1 MKTTAPAPKGTI
13 PPPPR
18 SWTSL
23 DTNVSR
29 DHRRFGAP
37 IIGREAHETC
47 SASMEE
53 AASTKCCFACTQ
65 NRTGVK
71 MLSLEIDA
79 AFLQILLD
87 LFGRRHHCSVAAT
100 ENMLSLSCKYFLG
113 CCAKLGGRAQI
124 VKMTQKIANF
134 NGLLLRTCGCCS
146 VTGLLVQ
153 EIHAASEVSS
163 AGLGAAAF
171 GTMCRF

>member
-1 MKTTAPAPKGTI
+1 MKTIAPAPKGTI

-79 AFLQILLD
+79 AFLQILVD
-87 LFGRRHHCSVAAT
+87 LFGRRHHCVVAAI
-100 ENMLSLSCKYFLG
+100 ENMSPLPCKYFLG
-113 CCAKLGGRAQI
+113 CCAKLGGRAQNRQDD
-124 VKMTQKIANF
+124 TKIAKLNW
-134 NGLLLRTCGCCS
+134 LIT
-146 VTGLLVQ
+146 Q
-153 EIHAASEVSS
+153 D
-163 AGLGAAAF
+163 
-171 GTMCRF
+171 M